1 MTAPSSHIVTLV
13 ASSEAGPLTVPDV
26 ARAMAYAQGRN
37 LVWLE
42 AGRAAE
48 FQSPAAPDR
57 SALAAVMSHKA
68 VDIFLTRPR
77 GRRKAVLVADMDSTI
92 VTAETLDE
100 LAAFAGL
107 KDKIAAITARTMNGE
122 LDFQEALR
130 ERVGLLKGL
139 KVAALEETWKEIKYC
154 PGARTLVATMNA
166 FGATAALVSGGFT
179 FFTARVAQELGF
191 AVHRA
196 NTLLDDGA
204 ALTGE
209 VGEPILDKTAKLAA
223 LEELAAARGVKL
235 TATLSVGDGANDLPM
250 LRAAGLGVAYHAK
263 PIVAAEVVNKVVH
276 TDLTALLFAQGY
288 PASSFKGVEA

>member
-1 MTAPSSHIVTLV
+1 M
-13 ASSEAGPLTVPDV
+13 ASREAGPLTAQDV
-26 ARAMAYAQGRN
+26 ARAMAYAEGRN

-48 FQSPAAPDR
+48 FQAPSVPDR
-57 SALAAVMSHKA
+57 SAIAAVMTHKA

-107 KDKIAAITARTMNGE
+107 KEQIAAITARAMNGE
-122 LDFQEALR
+122 LDFHDAIR

-139 KVAALEETWKEIKYC
+139 KVSALEETWKEIQYC

-166 FGATAALVSGGFT
+166 FGATTALVSGGFT
-179 FFTARVAQELGF
+179 FFTARVAADLGF
-191 AVHRA
+191 AIHRA
-196 NTLLDDGA
+196 NTLLDDGT

-209 VGEPILDKTAKLAA
+209 VGEPILDKTAKLAS
-223 LEELAAARGVKL
+223 LEEFAEARGVKL

-250 LRAAGLGVAYHAK
+250 LKAAGLGVAYHAK
-263 PIVAAEVVNKVVH
+263 PVVAAEVINKVMH
-276 TDLTALLFAQGY
+276 TDLTSLLFAQGY
-288 PASSFKGVEA
+288 PASAFKGAE

>member
-1 MTAPSSHIVTLV
+1 M
-13 ASSEAGPLTVPDV
+13 ASREAGPLTAQDV
-26 ARAMAYAQGRN
+26 ARAMAYAEGRN

-48 FQSPAAPDR
+48 FQSPTVPDR
-57 SALAAVMSHKA
+57 SAIEAVMTHKA

-77 GRRKAVLVADMDSTI
+77 GRRKAILVADMDSTI

-107 KDKIAAITARTMNGE
+107 KEQIAAITARAMNGE
-122 LDFQEALR
+122 LDFHDAIR

-139 KVAALEETWKEIKYC
+139 PVSALEDTWKEIQYC

-166 FGATAALVSGGFT
+166 FGATTALVSGGFT
-179 FFTARVAQELGF
+179 FFTARVAADLGF
-191 AVHRA
+191 AIHRA
-196 NTLLDDGA
+196 NTLLDDGT

-209 VGEPILDKTAKLAA
+209 VGEPILDKNAKLAS
-223 LEELAAARGVKL
+223 LEEFAEARGVKL

-250 LRAAGLGVAYHAK
+250 LKAAGLGVAYHAK
-263 PIVAAEVVNKVVH
+263 PVVAAEVVNKVAH

-288 PASSFKGVEA
+288 PVSSFKGVEA